1 MHCELPEGN
10 NRRAYNTQII
20 DFVKFAV
27 FVGSLSDGFLVY
39 FFHHKWHQATVSPPN
54 IENFMHARG

>member
-39 FFHHKWHQATVSPPN
+39 FFFIISGIRPQCLHQ
-54 IENFMHARG
+54 I